1 MQNKSLAVKFVLIK
15 AMYYAIF
22 TALASFAVAYLK
34 AERTLSDGQASLL
47 IMLNTIGAFA
57 GQFFFGRLCDFFHTH
72 KRIFLLLL
80 LLDAPI
86 GLGLYYLPAPGAIYA
101 LYCALGLVQTPLFV
115 IIDTWFLNAFPDDA
129 SLYGK
134 VLASGSCAYAA
145 LSLGY
150 GRLLDAA
157 GYGIMPWCLLGAL
170 AATFLLALTMPDSS
184 GARSAT
190 AGASRQARA
199 GFPPALLGFMGILL
213 GLGVCSNAYNLLP
226 VLMEHVNGSL
236 AQLGL
241 AMSVSGLAQIPFM
254 LLSGRMQRFS
264 PRLRI
269 TVSGLIFLTMILC
282 FAFGNAPGYLIFGA
296 CICGAGYGI
305 LLPAYRGIISGL
317 APASLN
323 TTAQSLADAVY
334 LSLSS
339 VLSSGFISVTSGA
352 FGLRGPLL
360 ALSALLLLALAALWA
375 LGARLTGRRSP
386 DNA

>member
-72 KRIFLLLL
+72 KKIFLLLL
-80 LLDAPI
+80 ILDVPV
-86 GLGLYYLPAPGAIYA
+86 GLGLYYLSAPWAIYA
-101 LYCALGLVQTPLFV
+101 LYLAIGLVQTPLFV
-115 IIDTWFLNAFPDDA
+115 IIDTWFLSVFPNDA

-145 LSLGY
+145 LSLLY
-150 GRLLDAA
+150 GRLLDTA
-157 GYGIMPWCLLGAL
+157 GYGIMPWCLLAML
-170 AATFLLALTMPDSS
+170 AATFVLALTMPDSG
-184 GARSAT
+184 GAHGAA
-190 AGASRQARA
+190 AGGPREHAR
-199 GFPPALLGFMGILL
+199 FPAALIGFMAILL
-213 GLGVCSNAYNLLP
+213 GLGLGSNTYNLLP
-226 VLMEHVNGSL
+226 VLMERVHGSL

-254 LLSGRMQRFS
+254 FLSGRMQRFS
-264 PRLRI
+264 PRLRM
-269 TVSGLIFLTMILC
+269 TVSGLIFLTQVLC
-282 FAFGNAPGYLIFGA
+282 FAFGDSPFYLIFAA

-305 LLPAYRGIISGL
+305 LLPAYRGIIANL
-317 APASLN
+317 APASLS

-339 VLSSGFISVTSGA
+339 VLASGFFSVTSGA
-352 FGLRGPLL
+352 LGLRVPLL
-360 ALSALLLLALAALWA
+360 AVSGVLVLSLVALWA
-375 LGARLTGRRSP
+375 LGKKLTR
-386 DNA
+386 A